1 MHTLKYAV
9 KIVLLIIFLNI
20 SAVSVASADIS
31 DITDIATN
39 AVSTVVSEDNEQ
51 VKNNIIIMLEND
63 VHKQEL
69 QNYIIDTR
77 PIIEKYQYRLEIA
90 VYVAYFSEKYIP
102 FIGGVI
108 SSTVIEGIYYFYKS
122 DLEDAAKTSIAEKF
136 STLRNNSI
144 DLSKDLLIRTL
155 SYGIENEDEPS
166 KQSDMDI
173 STVINVGIKYQQKQV
188 LMDYMR
194 DIMEKSNMDCN
205 TIDTGC
211 IDNFG
216 I

>member
-9 KIVLLIIFLNI
+9 KIVLLTIFLNI
-20 SAVSVASADIS
+20 SVVSVASADIS
-31 DITDIATN
+31 DIT
-39 AVSTVVSEDNEQ
+39 
-51 VKNNIIIMLEND
+51 
-63 VHKQEL
+63 
-69 QNYIIDTR
+69 
-77 PIIEKYQYRLEIA
+77 
-90 VYVAYFSEKYIP
+90 
-102 FIGGVI
+102 
-108 SSTVIEGIYYFYKS
+108 
-122 DLEDAAKTSIAEKF
+122 
-136 STLRNNSI
+136 
-144 DLSKDLLIRTL
+144 
-155 SYGIENEDEPS
+155 
-166 KQSDMDI
+166 DI